1 MPDTADVGTNP
12 GVLSGTDLHKAYGQ
26 VAGAAVETANEQAV
40 SYGSMGLGG
49 TLKTYG
55 NATAMLVIVAWISI
69 GAPIAFFWL
78 RSDAKEDRNEYRQQV
93 AAERQLAEERRR
105 EDRQD
110 RQRIEDLFRQTLET
124 IARDGRDSSAK
135 MATGIEQI
143 KIASEQ
149 IKLASE
155 AMVRLEKVMTAA
167 KQPTGPIP

>member
-1 MPDTADVGTNP
+1 MMPGSSVQVDSTGTNP
-12 GVLSGTDLHKAYGQ
+12 YKALGV
-26 VAGAAVETANEQAV
+26 VAETAVEQAET
-40 SYGSMGLGG
+40 YGSMGLRG
-49 TLKTYG
+49 TLKSYG

-78 RSDAKEDRNEYRQQV
+78 RSDAKDERQEYRASI

-110 RQRIEDLFRQTLET
+110 RQRVEEMFRTTMET
-124 IARDGRDSSAK
+124 ISRDNRESNRS
-135 MATGIEQI
+135 MAAVGEQV

-155 AMVRLEKVMTAA
+155 SMVRIEKALVA
-167 KQPTGPIP
+167 KPGPTGPIP